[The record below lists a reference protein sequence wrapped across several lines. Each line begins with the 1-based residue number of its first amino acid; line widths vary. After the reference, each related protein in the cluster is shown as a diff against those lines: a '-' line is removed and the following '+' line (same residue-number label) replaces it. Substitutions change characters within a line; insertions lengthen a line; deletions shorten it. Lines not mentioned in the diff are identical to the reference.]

1 MSDPGSLRGTLQQVR
16 DNAELVLKKQPGA
29 ERQVLA
35 EIIAFADAALHARP
49 IRQAALTVFNPQGKE
64 YLVFV
69 GDQYYPGGGWADY
82 LSEHEGLDVA
92 RAAMTQA
99 MEEGS
104 RVTFQW
110 GHIVDAETREIVDEV
125 N

>member
-35 EIIAFADAALHARP
+35 EIIAFADAALHASRLDRP
-49 IRQAALTVFNPQGKE
+49 LTVFNPQGKK

-69 GDQYYPGGGWADY
+69 GDQYYPCGGWADY
-82 LSEHEGLDVA
+82 LSEYEGLDVA